1 MVCHRATPAAS
12 SWRTP
17 PPRRAHQSAPQEVPA
32 RARGA
37 AARSVPLND
46 EYATGTLS
54 GPVAETFPVAEFVRA
69 LVAIGVGD
77 RDRDGSDWVVLIG
90 GLSAVEAHT
99 IRLVIPLHILALIR
113 GQIFV

>member
-1 MVCHRATPAAS
+1 MVCHRRYSRRQLRANAATAA
-12 SWRTP
+12 
-17 PPRRAHQSAPQEVPA
+17 AHQSAPQEVPA

-46 EYATGTLS
+46 EHATGTLS

-69 LVAIGVGD
+69 LVAVGVGD
-77 RDRDGSDWVVLIG
+77 RDRDGSDRVVLIG

-99 IRLVIPLHILALIR
+99 IRLVTPLHILALIR